1 MKMIKKAVVLAAAV
15 FMSSSVF
22 AEINWD
28 SLAGLP
34 DQYKAKVNTVNSG
47 MADFSKQLAIA
58 VPQAATQQNVWADAY
73 IGQLF
78 PSVPP
83 HIGGGFNMGLT
94 HIDTSGIAQ
103 AAKELNIKNVK
114 DDYYYPV
121 FTADIR
127 FGGVLLPFD
136 FDIAVMKTG
145 KISTDKIPGA
155 NLDVDFFT
163 IGADF
168 RYALLEGGVVMPKLS
183 VGLGYFYNQ
192 GSFGCD
198 SSYAKANV
206 DYKIQTMYVQA
217 QLSKQILMFTP
228 FVGLRGLVSK
238 HENDWSWALKEQT
251 AVEALTL
258 AGMASGGSG
267 TEKSDMFDFNAI
279 QPQIFAG
286 IGVSFLVLDVNLSIT
301 ADLRNIKDKGLWSGA
316 ASVRLSL

>member
-22 AEINWD
+22 AFNWED
-28 SLAGLP
+28 FVGLP
-34 DQYKAKVNTVNSG
+34 DQYKETVKTVNSG

-94 HIDTSGIAQ
+94 HIDTSGIAK

-168 RYALLEGGVVMPKLS
+168 RYALLEGGLVMPKLS

-286 IGVSFLVLDVNLSIT
+286 IGVSFLVLDVNLSLT